1 VRDVPVTRGG
11 ASGSEPASRRHR
23 ATTAALLVAAAVVFV
38 GTRAAYLDVPLER
51 DEGEYAYVAQR
62 MLLGEVPYRDVF
74 DQKPPGVF
82 VAYLLAF
89 AVFGPSVEGIHLLAG
104 LWTLATGVALFA
116 TVRRIAGELEAGF
129 ALVVFAPMSVDP
141 RLLATAANT
150 EIFMLLPMV
159 ASTWCVARGVTRGDP
174 DPGGSGWWLAAG
186 ALGGVACAFKQVA
199 VTSLLFAAGAAL
211 LGGTAGRDV
220 RWRRLGALAA
230 GALLVWL
237 PIVGAFVVLGAFAP
251 FLDAVL
257 LHNLRYSSSAGWN
270 EGAVRLLLAVAHQ
283 APGLAVV
290 WLLAASAL
298 IVPRVAPPR
307 VRAFLGAWWAASFA
321 GVAIGLYF
329 RPHYFV
335 QLLPALASLCGVTLG
350 AALRPWLSRPGPLAA
365 LGMPAAGVLA
375 ALGPQL
381 LGQSATLR
389 APNPTALSRAIYGM
403 NPFPEAQEIAAYIRN
418 TSGPDDAVFVLG
430 SEPEI
435 LFHAERRSATRYIFA
450 YPLTGDFPDILER
463 QREVVRALQRERP
476 LYIVWVQLQ
485 ASLLI
490 GLDSERYLFEEVA
503 SIVRTG
509 YRIELLARPGAEDG
523 PFDFHH
529 GAEARELFRE
539 LTQAAGS
546 PAWVAVFRRAP

>member
-1 VRDVPVTRGG
+1 MREVPATRGG
-11 ASGSEPASRRHR
+11 ASGPEPASRRNR
-23 ATTAALLVAAAVVFV
+23 ATIAALIVVAAAVFV
-38 GTRAAYLDVPLER
+38 VIRAAYLDVPLER

-89 AVFGPSVEGIHLLAG
+89 AVFGSTVEGIHLLAG
-104 LWTLATGVALFA
+104 LWTLVTGVALFA
-116 TVRRIAGELEAGF
+116 TVRRVAGELEAGF

-141 RLLATAANT
+141 RLFATAANT
-150 EIFMLLPMV
+150 EVFMLLPMV

-174 DPGGSGWWLAAG
+174 GPGGTGWWLAAG
-186 ALGGVACAFKQVA
+186 VLGGVACAFKQVA
-199 VTSLLFAAGAAL
+199 VTNLLFAAAAAL
-211 LGGTAGRDV
+211 LGGAAGGTV
-220 RWRRLGALAA
+220 RWRRLVALAA
-230 GALLVWL
+230 GVLLAWL
-237 PIVGAFVVLGAFAP
+237 PIVGAFVALDAFAP

-257 LHNLRYSSSAGWN
+257 LHNLRYSSSVGWG
-270 EGAVRLLLAVAHQ
+270 EGVARLLLAASHQ
-283 APGLAVV
+283 APGFAVV

-298 IVPRVAPPR
+298 LVPRVAPPR
-307 VRAFLGAWWAASFA
+307 ARAFLGAWWAASFA

-335 QLLPALASLCGVTLG
+335 QLLPALAGLCGVTLG

-365 LGMPAAGVLA
+365 LGMPAVGVLV

-381 LGQSATLR
+381 LGQTATLR
-389 APNPTALSRAIYGM
+389 AANPTALSRAIYGM

-450 YPLTGDFPDILER
+450 YPLTGDFPDVLER
-463 QREVVRALQRERP
+463 QREVVRALHRERP
-476 LYIVWVQLQ
+476 LYIVWVQVQ
-485 ASLLI
+485 ASLLLEPD
-490 GLDSERYLFEEVA
+490 GERYLFEEAA
-503 SIVRTG
+503 SLVRSR
-509 YRIELLARPGAEDG
+509 YQIEFLARPGAEDG
-523 PFDFHH
+523 PFDFYH
-529 GAEARELFRE
+529 GTEARALFRE
-539 LTQAAGS
+539 LVQAEGS
-546 PAWVAVFRRAP
+546 PAWVAVFRRTP